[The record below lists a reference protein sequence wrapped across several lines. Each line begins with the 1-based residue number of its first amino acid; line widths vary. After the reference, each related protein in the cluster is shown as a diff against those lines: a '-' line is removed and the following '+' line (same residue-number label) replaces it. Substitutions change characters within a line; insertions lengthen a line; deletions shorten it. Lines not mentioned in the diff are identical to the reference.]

1 MLKKRLFSAA
11 LAAAL
16 LFTLPACGKKD
27 APSQSAASG
36 SVSSGSSSSASEIPD
51 PPPEVPEQQPDLP
64 YRNPLTGEGISTDI
78 SGDRPVAIMLNNLK
92 KAQPQLGVSQA
103 DIIYEMPAEGGITR
117 MMAVFQNL
125 DGVGDLGSVRSA
137 RDYYVSLAYGMDAIF
152 VHAGGS
158 PQAYDAFKKWGY
170 THLDGVNGS
179 FESGL
184 FWRDQQRKKSMG
196 LEHSM
201 LTSGT
206 KLQELLPT
214 YTKRVRLTHKEGFAE
229 PLHFLDKDAQAQG
242 SPCTGVSV
250 TFSKYKTGVF
260 TYDAN
265 RGLYTVEEYSSPYV
279 DGNNNQQVAVKN
291 VLVLY
296 TNVSDIKGDD
306 KGRKSVRTT
315 GQGEGVLICDGTVQD
330 IKWSKK
336 DHASPMTYT
345 AKDGSPLLLG
355 VGKSYVNIVG
365 KSAQV
370 TFEASAN

>member
-1 MLKKRLFSAA
+1 
-11 LAAAL
+11 
-16 LFTLPACGKKD
+16 
-27 APSQSAASG
+27 
-36 SVSSGSSSSASEIPD
+36 
-51 PPPEVPEQQPDLP
+51 
-64 YRNPLTGEGISTDI
+64 
-78 SGDRPVAIMLNNLK
+78 
-92 KAQPQLGVSQA
+92 
-103 DIIYEMPAEGGITR
+103 
-117 MMAVFQNL
+117 
-125 DGVGDLGSVRSA
+125 
-137 RDYYVSLAYGMDAIF
+137 
-152 VHAGGS
+152 
-158 PQAYDAFKKWGY
+158 
-170 THLDGVNGS
+170 
-179 FESGL
+179 
-184 FWRDQQRKKSMG
+184 MG
-196 LEHSM
+196 LEHSL

-229 PLHFLDKDAQAQG
+229 PLHFLNKDAQAQG

-265 RGLYTVEEYSSPYV
+265 RGLYTVEEYGSPYV

-296 TNVSDIKGDD
+296 TDVSNIKGDD

-315 GQGEGVLICDGTVQD
+315 GQGEGVLVCDGTVQD

>member
-1 MLKKRLFSAA
+1 MLKKRLLSAA

-16 LFTLPACGKKD
+16 LLTLTACGKKEEP
-27 APSQSAASG
+27 AQSAASG
-36 SVSSGSSSSASEIPD
+36 SDASASTSAETPD
-51 PPPEVPEQQPDLP
+51 PPQEEPVPEPELP
-64 YRNPLTGEGISTDI
+64 YRNPLTGEGVAQDI

-92 KAQPQLGVSQA
+92 KALPQLGVSQA

-117 MMAVFQNL
+117 MMAVFQSL

-158 PQAYDAFKKWGY
+158 PQAYEVFKSWNY

-196 LEHSM
+196 LEHSL
-201 LTSGT
+201 LTSGA

-214 YTKRVRLTHKEGFAE
+214 YTKRVRLTHKEGFTE
-229 PLHFLDKDAQAQG
+229 PLHFLDKGAQAQG

-250 TFSKYKTGVF
+250 TFSNYKTGVF
-260 TYDAN
+260 TYDKDT
-265 RGLYTVEEYSSPYV
+265 GLYTVEEYGQPYV
-279 DGNNNQQVAVKN
+279 DGNNSQQVAVKN

-296 TNVSDIKGDD
+296 TDVSDVKGDD

-315 GQGEGVLICDGTVQD
+315 GEGTGVLVCDGTVQD
-330 IKWSKK
+330 IKWAKK
-336 DHASPMTYT
+336 DHSSPMTYT
-345 AKDGSPLLLG
+345 AADGSPLKLG
-355 VGKSYVNIVG
+355 VGKSYINIVG

-370 TFEASAN
+370 TFEASAS